1 MDTESLRA
9 ELSRR
14 ERELAALRG
23 EVERLRRELAVR
35 GNADVA
41 PSGSATVAAAA
52 SKFSPEEKI
61 SLFRKRFAGREDA
74 FAARWESAK
83 TGKSGYSPLCLNE
96 WARPLC
102 AKPQVKCAECPH
114 RRLAAVS
121 DRFIRAHLVGR
132 TEGGK
137 PFVMGVFPLDAD
149 DACRFLAADF
159 DEGDFRAAALA
170 FVKTCRARGI
180 DALMERSRSGAG
192 AHVWIFFEDRVPARL
207 ARRLGALLLTETM
220 NAFPSLSFRS
230 YDRFFPNQD
239 SVPKGGFGN
248 LIALP
253 LQGEARARG
262 NTVFVDDEFAPH
274 ADPWR
279 ALAEARPLASARAHA
294 MVAAAQRRG
303 EIFAL
308 SDEPAVPAS
317 PSAAVSAP
325 ETLREKVAS
334 SLPEKIS
341 LTLREGIFLEKS
353 ELPPALVAAVRRLA
367 AFPNPN
373 YFFAQRVRKSVRD
386 IPRIISCGEETERHW
401 TLPRGCL
408 DSLLDLLRANGV
420 SAEIRDERFAG
431 TPLGFEFR
439 GTLREEQRPAFETLL
454 KFNDGILFASTAFGK
469 TVLATAL
476 IAARGVPTLVLVH
489 RRQLATQWRRTLSE
503 FLGIPEARIGALG
516 GGVRRLTGALDVAIL
531 SSLVRKGEV
540 DPAVENYGHVV
551 ADECHHLA
559 AFSYERVLRKCRAKY
574 VLGLTAT
581 LARKD
586 GLEPIVRMACGPV
599 RHRVAD
605 APGAGTAF
613 AHEVVVRAMD
623 DEPPEILRSGDAL
636 MADVYR
642 WIGGNARRNAA
653 VADDVFSE
661 IEKGRSPI
669 VLTERTEH
677 VARLVSILRE
687 RCGNVFALS
696 GRLSEKAR
704 REVFAAM
711 DALPEAAPRVIVATG
726 RCVGEGF
733 DCPRLDT
740 LFLAQPV
747 SWSGTLAQYVGRLHR
762 LHAGKR
768 AVRVYDYVDV
778 ALGVTRKMF
787 ARRRS
792 AYAALGYAVRHD
804 WELPLADA

>member
-1 MDTESLRA
+1 MDTETLRA
-9 ELSRR
+9 ELARR
-14 ERELAALRG
+14 ERELDALCG
-23 EVERLRRELAVR
+23 EIERLRRELAVR
-35 GNADVA
+35 GNAAVSQPVPA
-41 PSGSATVAAAA
+41 VAAAP
-52 SKFSPEEKI
+52 KFSPDEKI
-61 SLFRKRFAGREDA
+61 ALFRKRFAGREDA
-74 FAARWESAK
+74 FAVRWESAK

-96 WARPLC
+96 WMRPLC

-121 DRFIRAHLVGR
+121 DRFIRAHLIGR
-132 TEGGK
+132 TEDGK

-170 FVKTCRARGI
+170 FAKTCRARGI

-192 AHVWIFFEDRVPARL
+192 AHVWIFFEESVPAWL

-239 SVPKGGFGN
+239 FVPKGGFGN

-262 NTVFVDDEFAPH
+262 NTVLVDDDFAPH
-274 ADPWR
+274 ADQWR
-279 ALAEARPLASARAHA
+279 TLAEARPLASARVHA

-308 SDEPAVPAS
+308 SDEPAVPA
-317 PSAAVSAP
+317 AG
-325 ETLREKVAS
+325 TLHGKVDS

-341 LTLREGIFLEKS
+341 LTLREGVFLEKS
-353 ELPPALVAAVRRLA
+353 ELPPPLAAAVRRLA

-401 TLPRGCL
+401 VLPRGCL
-408 DSLLDLLRANGV
+408 DALLELLRANGV

-431 TPLGFEFR
+431 TPLDFEFR
-439 GTLREEQRPAFETLL
+439 GTLREDQRRAFETLL

-503 FLGIPEARIGALG
+503 FLGIPEARIGTVG
-516 GGVRRLTGALDVAIL
+516 SGVRRLTGTLDVAIL

-599 RHRVAD
+599 RHRVSSAL
-605 APGAGTAF
+605 GAGAAF

-636 MADVYR
+636 MADIYR

-653 VADDVFSE
+653 VAEDVFSE
-661 IEKGRSPI
+661 LEKGRSPI

-677 VARLVSILRE
+677 VARLVSVLRE

-704 REVFAAM
+704 CEVFAAM
-711 DALPEAAPRVIVATG
+711 DALPESAPRVIVATG

-733 DCPRLDT
+733 DCPRLDA

-762 LHAGKR
+762 LHAGKHV
-768 AVRVYDYVDV
+768 VRVYDYVDV
-778 ALGVTRKMF
+778 ALGVARKMF

>member
-1 MDTESLRA
+1 MDTEALRA
-9 ELSRR
+9 ELARR
-14 ERELAALRG
+14 ERELDALRG
-23 EVERLRRELAVR
+23 EIARLRRELAVR
-35 GNADVA
+35 GNSDVSSSVPAAVAVA
-41 PSGSATVAAAA
+41 P
-52 SKFSPEEKI
+52 KFSPEEKI
-61 SLFRKRFAGREDA
+61 ALFRKRFSGREDA

-102 AKPQVKCAECPH
+102 AKPQVKCLECPH

-121 DRFIRAHLVGR
+121 DRFIRAHLIGH
-132 TEGGK
+132 TESGK
-137 PFVMGVFPLDAD
+137 PFVMGVFPLEAD

-192 AHVWIFFEDRVPARL
+192 AHVWIFFSERVPAWL

-239 SVPKGGFGN
+239 FVPKGGFGN

-253 LQGEARARG
+253 LQGEARVRG
-262 NTVFVDDEFAPH
+262 NTVFVDDDFTPL
-274 ADPWR
+274 ADQWS
-279 ALAEARPLASARAHA
+279 ALAKARPLSAARTHA
-294 MVAAAQRRG
+294 MVSSAQRRG

-308 SDEPAVPAS
+308 PDEPAVPAS
-317 PSAAVSAP
+317 TSVTVPAP
-325 ETLREKVAS
+325 GTLREKLIVA
-334 SLPEKIS
+334 LPEKIS
-341 LTLREGIFLEKS
+341 LTLRDGIFLEKS
-353 ELPPALVAAVRRLA
+353 ELPPALAAEVRRLA

-401 TLPRGCL
+401 VLPRGCF
-408 DSLLDLLRANGV
+408 DALLDLLSANGV
-420 SAEIRDERFAG
+420 AAEIRDERFAG
-431 TPLGFEFR
+431 TPIGFEFH
-439 GTLREEQRPAFETLL
+439 GTLREDQRSAFETLL
-454 KFNDGILFASTAFGK
+454 KFDDGILFASTAFGK

-489 RRQLATQWRRTLSE
+489 RRQLAAQWRRTISE
-503 FLGIPEARIGALG
+503 FLRIPEAHVGSLG
-516 GGVRRLTGALDVAIL
+516 SGVRKLTGTLDVAIL
-531 SSLVRKGEV
+531 SSLVRNGEV
-540 DPAVENYGHVV
+540 DPAVGNYGHVV
-551 ADECHHLA
+551 ADECHHFA

-586 GLEPIVRMACGPV
+586 GLDPIVRMVCGPV
-599 RHRVAD
+599 RHRVAV
-605 APGAGTAF
+605 ALGTAF
-613 AHEVVVRAMD
+613 AHEVLVRAMD
-623 DEPPEILRSGDAL
+623 DEPPEILRGDDVL

-661 IEKGRSPI
+661 LEKGRNPI

-677 VARLVSILRE
+677 VERLVSILRE
-687 RCGNVFALS
+687 RCGNVFALL

-711 DALPEAAPRVIVATG
+711 EALPESAPRVIVATG

-778 ALGVTRKMF
+778 GLGVTRKMF
-787 ARRRS
+787 ARRRA
-792 AYAALGYAVRHD
+792 AYAVLGYAIRHD